1 VNGSEGA
8 LIRTRPVDFKNSLD
22 CTPILPV
29 PNINDFRLERPNRL
43 RSADKT
49 GQITRRPTG
58 IFLSSFIVQSSRVTR
73 DTTDRLATNLGW
85 KILVAKFTFTEWPP
99 GVHFCL
105 NISVSLT
112 REGNGNDFGTP
123 NE

>member
-1 VNGSEGA
+1 MNGSEGA

-58 IFLSSFIVQSSRVTR
+58 IFLSSFIVQSSGVTG
-73 DTTDRLATNLGW
+73 DTTDRPATNLGW

-99 GVHFCL
+99 GVHFDL
-105 NISVSLT
+105 PEYFGVHH
-112 REGNGNDFGTP
+112 EGGKRQ
-123 NE
+123 